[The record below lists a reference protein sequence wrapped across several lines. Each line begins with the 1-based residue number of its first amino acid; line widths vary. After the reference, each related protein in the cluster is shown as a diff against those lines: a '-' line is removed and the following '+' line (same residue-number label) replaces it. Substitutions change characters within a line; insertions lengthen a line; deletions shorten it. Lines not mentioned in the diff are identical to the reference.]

1 MMTVHEVSERTGV
14 SVRALHHY
22 DSIGLLKPA
31 ALSEAGYR
39 LYDVDSLERL
49 QLILLFRELEFPLK
63 DIGRILDSP
72 SFDRNRALEQQITLL
87 KLRRE
92 HLDNLITL
100 ASGLLLRGMSHMS
113 FEPFDTKKIDEYTAE
128 ARRSWGSTPAWEEY
142 EGKRKGR
149 SPADEKALGEG
160 LMALLAEFHPLPE
173 EPVDGERAQALVER
187 LRDYITRHYYA
198 CTPQILQSL
207 GALYA
212 GEGRFAENIDAAGG
226 PGTAAFAARAIEAW
240 CERHPQ

>member
-1 MMTVHEVSERTGV
+1 MMTVHEVSEKTGV
-14 SVRALHHY
+14 SVRTLHHY

-39 LYDVDSLERL
+39 LYDDGSLERL
-49 QLILLFRELEFPLK
+49 QLILLFRELQFPLK

-72 SFDRNRALEQQITLL
+72 SFDRNRALEQQVELL

-113 FEPFDTKKIDEYTAE
+113 FEPFDTTKIDEYAAE
-128 ARRSWGSTPAWEEY
+128 ARRSWESTPAWKEY

-149 SPADEKALGEG
+149 SRADEKALGEG
-160 LMALLAEFHPLPE
+160 LMALLAQFHPQPG
-173 EPVDGERAQALVER
+173 EPADGERAQALVER
-187 LRDYITRHYYA
+187 LRDYITRHYYD
-198 CTPQILQSL
+198 CTPQILRSL

-226 PGTAAFAARAIEAW
+226 PGTADFASRAIGAW

>member
-39 LYDVDSLERL
+39 LYDPASLERL

-72 SFDRNRALEQQITLL
+72 SFDRNRALDQQIELL

-100 ASGLLLRGMSHMS
+100 ANGLRMRGMSHMD

-142 EGKRKGR
+142 ERKRKGR

-160 LMALLAEFHPLPE
+160 LMALIAEFHPLPE
-173 EPVDGERAQALVER
+173 EPADGERAQALVER

-198 CTPQILQSL
+198 CTPQILRSL

-240 CERHPQ
+240 CERHQQ